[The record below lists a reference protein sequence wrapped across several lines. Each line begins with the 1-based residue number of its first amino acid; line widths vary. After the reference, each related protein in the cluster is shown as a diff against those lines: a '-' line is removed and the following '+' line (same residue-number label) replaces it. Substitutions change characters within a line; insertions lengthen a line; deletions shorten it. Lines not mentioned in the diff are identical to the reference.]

1 MTDFS
6 WLTARPIAHRGLHDS
21 KAGRIENTLSAFDA
35 AARAGFP
42 MEMDVHLSADGVVYV
57 FHDDVLDRLTT
68 GAGPVAGRTMAELKA
83 IPMVGTDDR
92 IPTLREVLDLVGGRT
107 GLVIEIKSYFAERQR
122 DLVEATAREL
132 ATYGGPVVVESF
144 DPRQIQDLAEIA
156 PELPRGIVADDASS
170 AKDYNDYRFVRQ
182 DELATLSHHSWSKF
196 QFVSYWVKLLGND
209 VSRRVRDEL
218 ALPITAWTIRKPE
231 ERQAASD
238 FGAQLVFE
246 GFDPDA

>member
-6 WLTARPIAHRGLHDS
+6 WLTQRPIAHRGLHDA

-35 AARAGFP
+35 AARRGFP

-68 GAGPVAGRTMAELKA
+68 GAGPVAGKTMAELKA
-83 IPMVGTDDR
+83 LPMVGTGDR
-92 IPTLREVLDLVGGRT
+92 IPTLREVLDLVAGRT

-144 DPRQIQDLAEIA
+144 DPRQIQDIAEIA

-170 AKDYNDYRFVRQ
+170 AADYNHYRFVDR
-182 DELATLSHHSWSKF
+182 DELAGLTHHGWSKF
-196 QFVSYWVKLLGND
+196 QFVSYWVKLVGND

-218 ALPITAWTIRKPE
+218 RLPVTAWTIRTSEDRK
-231 ERQAASD
+231 AAMD